1 MLRKRIISVLMIND
15 GVLFRTK
22 NFNPDYRYTINFV
35 DSWNID
41 EIVLLDITRKK
52 TIESESNFFKIVE
65 KP

>member
-22 NFNPDYRYTINFV
+22 NFNPDYRYTLNFV

-41 EIVLLDITRKK
+41 EIVMLDITRKK
-52 TIESESNFFKIVE
+52 Q
-65 KP
+65 